1 MNKFLQITL
10 FILFVSLAIAGNVFA
25 QNDGFVETD
34 DGFADSIVNC
44 RMIGDVYQEDM
55 DQFSNGS
62 FSIKGVRWQE
72 FVYNVRYDSTMY
84 CGFATS
90 TVASE
95 KYAEYENEIADAAY
109 KFMTAYELRL
119 IAIENEN
126 NAGIQALAD
135 KIAAEAETAYQKYFV
150 AVSDVVEFK

>member
-25 QNDGFVETD
+25 QNDGFVEID

-72 FVYNVRYDSTMY
+72 FVYNVRYDST
-84 CGFATS
+84 
-90 TVASE
+90 
-95 KYAEYENEIADAAY
+95 
-109 KFMTAYELRL
+109 
-119 IAIENEN
+119 
-126 NAGIQALAD
+126 Q
-135 KIAAEAETAYQKYFV
+135 
-150 AVSDVVEFK
+150 